1 MSSAVST
8 SKRHCKSV
16 IPVLCVFPDS
26 ASFKKLC
33 TKIGPYD
40 GLFGE
45 EGQTGPPELWSF
57 IECVWRHVQA
67 TAKDD
72 ESLLFVPWGG
82 SQIVINGDR
91 RQSITFGDICVA
103 HQMHL
108 SKLSLQLS

>member
-1 MSSAVST
+1 MHQSA
-8 SKRHCKSV
+8 HYKSV
-16 IPVLCVFPDS
+16 IPASCVFSDS
-26 ASFKKLC
+26 ASFTKLC
-33 TKIGPYD
+33 TKIGSYD

-57 IECVWRHVQA
+57 VKYVWRHVQA
-67 TAKDD
+67 TVKDD

-103 HQMHL
+103 HWMHL
-108 SKLSLQLS
+108 SKLLPQLSQLLR